1 MTTPS
6 TRSGQPPALT
16 ETEQVTAVRPST
28 TRPQLPPERARELA
42 RLERQMIPVLNSIR
56 AELGK
61 RPVIV
66 PKE

>member
-1 MTTPS
+1 MTTQPS
-6 TRSGQPPALT
+6 QPDAA
-16 ETEQVTAVRPST
+16 TAVRPST
-28 TRPQLPPERARELA
+28 PCSQPSKAVLPPERVRELA

>member
-1 MTTPS
+1 MDT
-6 TRSGQPPALT
+6 QP
-16 ETEQVTAVRPST
+16 VNVKSDRKTAVSNAAHCPPL
-28 TRPQLPPERARELA
+28 PQERRRELM

>member
-1 MTTPS
+1 MTIQTNQPETP
-6 TRSGQPPALT
+6 T
-16 ETEQVTAVRPST
+16 TARPST
-28 TRPQLPPERARELA
+28 PCSQSPKVALPPERARELA

>member
-1 MTTPS
+1 MTTAPLQ
-6 TRSGQPPALT
+6 TRNKT
-16 ETEQVTAVRPST
+16 ETAV
-28 TRPQLPPERARELA
+28 PQQHACAPLPQERRKELM

>member
-1 MTTPS
+1 MTTAPLQ
-6 TRSGQPPALT
+6 TRNET
-16 ETEQVTAVRPST
+16 ETAVSQQPHCT
-28 TRPQLPPERARELA
+28 PLPQERRKELM
-42 RLERQMIPVLNSIR
+42 RLERQIIPVLNSIR

>member
-1 MTTPS
+1 MTTTTPP
-6 TRSGQPPALT
+6 TRNSKQA
-16 ETEQVTAVRPST
+16 TAVRPST
-28 TRPQLPPERARELA
+28 PCPQLPPERVRELV

>member
-1 MTTPS
+1 MTTF
-6 TRSGQPPALT
+6 SGSRPQ
-16 ETEQVTAVRPST
+16 QNTAVAQQRNQAQAQPDT
-28 TRPQLPPERARELA
+28 PLPQARRRELM
-42 RLERQMIPVLNSIR
+42 RLERQLIPFLNSIR